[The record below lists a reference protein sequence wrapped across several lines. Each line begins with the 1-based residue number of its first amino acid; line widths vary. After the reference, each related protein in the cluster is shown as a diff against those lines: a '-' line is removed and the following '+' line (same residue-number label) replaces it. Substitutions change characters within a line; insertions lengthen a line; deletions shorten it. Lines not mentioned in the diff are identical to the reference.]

1 MTRSGPFAITIT
13 GAAIKS
19 TMGVNAN
26 ANPAPD
32 PAPTATPIRATVTSD
47 PAKRRVVTS
56 TRLARRAA
64 LLETYAGLLGE
75 TAVARDM
82 HDAMLALGDGAQGV
96 SAEMIA
102 AGLRAAGLKAR
113 VPITRT
119 PDPSLWPAI
128 AIMTNGQAVLVLSA
142 SPDHVTIY
150 EEGARDRQTDVPIT
164 DFAPYFGGQVIT
176 AASTAAQ
183 INERH
188 AVRSKEPHWFWGEIR
203 RYKKHFYDVAM
214 GSFTANLLAVA
225 VALFSLQVYDRVIPH
240 QSTPTLWMLTLGA
253 GLAILMEAGLK
264 IARAKLMDGAGKAIE
279 HNIQTLLMA
288 RILGMRSD
296 RRPTSPSGL
305 FASMREFSSVREFF
319 TASSIGA
326 LTDIPFIALFLF
338 LVASIGGPVVIVLF
352 VGGVLM
358 VLPGIFLQK
367 RMVELSKQTQ
377 GASAKSSR
385 LLHEAIYDLDTIK
398 TARGEARFM
407 RLWNELTVLQA
418 LKSSEQRRLAAWLG
432 FWAQGMQQATYVAA
446 VVVGVYLVF
455 AGQFTVGTIIAV
467 GILSGRTLAP
477 LTQLAA
483 TLARWSNVKNA
494 LDGLDAIALS
504 DQDEATGRT
513 HLRRDMIRGDYELRE
528 VRFAYDEDA
537 VHLEVPAL
545 AIGAGQKLA
554 LLGTNGS
561 GKSTF
566 LKLLAGLYGP
576 KSGRL
581 MIDGVDMAQLAPK
594 DLRRNVGYLGQ
605 DVRLFAGTLRDNLNL
620 TLLDRDDDR
629 LLAALDFAGIGAFV
643 RGHAKGLD
651 LEIRDNGEGLSAGQR
666 QSIGWARLWLQD
678 PNVVILD
685 EPTASLDTTL
695 EAALIERL
703 QTWLGHRTAII
714 ATHRLP
720 ILALCERVLVL
731 QNGRPMLDG
740 PRDDVLAHLRGDGK
754 PAERKTA

>member
-1 MTRSGPFAITIT
+1 MRR
-13 GAAIKS
+13 AA
-19 TMGVNAN
+19 T
-26 ANPAPD
+26 
-32 PAPTATPIRATVTSD
+32 T
-47 PAKRRVVTS
+47 
-56 TRLARRAA
+56 TRLSRRAA
-64 LLETYAGLLGE
+64 LLETYAALLGQ
-75 TAVARDM
+75 TAVARDIE
-82 HDAMLALGDGAQGV
+82 DAMLALGDGSQGV
-96 SAEMIA
+96 SAEMIV
-102 AGLRAAGLKAR
+102 AGLRAVGLKAR
-113 VPITRT
+113 LTVTRT
-119 PDPSLWPAI
+119 LDPALWPAV
-128 AIMTNGQAVLVLSA
+128 AIMTNGQAVLVLGASA
-142 SPDHVTIY
+142 DTVTIY
-150 EEGARDRQTDVPIT
+150 EAGARDRQTDVPMA
-164 DFAPYFGGQVIT
+164 DFDPFFGGQVIRAT
-176 AASTAAQ
+176 ATRDQ
-183 INERH
+183 IDARH
-188 AVRSKEPHWFWGEIR
+188 AVRGTPPHWFWGEIR
-203 RYKKHFYDVAM
+203 RYKRHFYEVAL

-253 GLAILMEAGLK
+253 GLAILLEAGLK
-264 IARAKLMDGAGKAIE
+264 VARARLMDGAGKAIE
-279 HNIQTLLMA
+279 LNIQSLLMS

-296 RRPTSPSGL
+296 KRPATPSGL

-338 LVASIGGPVVIVLF
+338 LVASIGGPIVL
-352 VGGVLM
+352 VLVGGGVLM
-358 VLPGIFLQK
+358 VLPGLFLQK
-367 RMVELSKQTQ
+367 RMVELSRQSQ

-407 RLWNELTVLQA
+407 RLWNELSLLQA
-418 LKSSEQRRLAAWLG
+418 LKSSDQRKLAAWLG
-432 FWAQGMQQATYVAA
+432 FWAQGVQQATYVAA
-446 VVVGVYLVF
+446 VVVGVYLTF

-494 LDGLDAIALS
+494 LDGLDAIAGS
-504 DQDEATGRT
+504 DQDAVEGRT
-513 HLRRDMIRGDYELRE
+513 HLRRDTIRGAYELRE
-528 VRFAYDEDA
+528 VSFAYDEDA
-537 VHLEVPAL
+537 VHLDVPAL
-545 AIGAGQKLA
+545 AIGAGQKVA

-576 KSGRL
+576 GKGRL
-581 MIDGVDMAQLAPK
+581 MIDGVDMAQLAPR

-605 DVRLFAGTLRDNLNL
+605 DVRLFAGSLRDNLNL

-629 LLAALDFAGIGAFV
+629 LLAALDFAGLGTFV

-678 PNVVILD
+678 PNVVLLD
-685 EPTASLDTTL
+685 EPTAALDTTL
-695 EAALIERL
+695 EAALISRL
-703 QTWLGHRTAII
+703 HDWLGRRTAVI

-720 ILALCERVLVL
+720 ILTLCERVLIL
-731 QNGRPMLDG
+731 QNGRPVVDG
-740 PRDDVLAHLRGDGK
+740 PRDDVLAHLRGDGVTGT
-754 PAERKTA
+754 RKTA